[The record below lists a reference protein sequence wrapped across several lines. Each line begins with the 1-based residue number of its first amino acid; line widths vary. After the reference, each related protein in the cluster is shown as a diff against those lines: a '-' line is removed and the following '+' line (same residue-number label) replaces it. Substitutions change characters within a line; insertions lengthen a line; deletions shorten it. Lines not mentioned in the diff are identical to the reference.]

1 VVSASIAIVTLPP
14 GFGVPPLLVL
24 LPFVAAL
31 PDDELFLLLL
41 ELQAANTMTITTATV
56 TNNHDFRVRDP
67 NACATFPPGF
77 GFPMSAPGVTGVT
90 SGI

>member
-1 VVSASIAIVTLPP
+1 VTLPP

-31 PDDELFLLLL
+31 PDDELFLLL

-77 GFPMSAPGVTGVT
+77 GFPTSAPGVTGVT